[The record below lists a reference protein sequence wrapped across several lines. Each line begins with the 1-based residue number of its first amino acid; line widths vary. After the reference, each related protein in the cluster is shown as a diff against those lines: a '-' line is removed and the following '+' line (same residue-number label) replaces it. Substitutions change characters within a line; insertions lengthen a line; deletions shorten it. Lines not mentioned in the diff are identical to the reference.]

1 MEPVQLAYPENM
13 AQIIMKNGVN
23 NLVAHIKI
31 ILLEHEE
38 GSVFFGALVM
48 MTDWIGIG
56 VIGKMVIGSMHL

>member
-1 MEPVQLAYPENM
+1 MEPVQLAYLENM

-31 ILLEHEE
+31 ILLGHEE
-38 GSVFFGALVM
+38 DSVFLGALVM
-48 MTDWIGIG
+48 MTERIGIG

>member
-1 MEPVQLAYPENM
+1 MEPVQLAYLENM

-38 GSVFFGALVM
+38 DLVFLGALVM
-48 MTDWIGIG
+48 MTERIGIG